1 MRLSIYRCVQV
12 VRHAVRAVVGRGVR
26 MSAMR
31 SSIAASIAATF
42 MCAPTHAQAYVPVI
56 SAWRVNLTGAVGFNN
71 LAADVQQ
78 VRYSSTY
85 VYVNSSS
92 VPSYPI
98 GPWMGSPN
106 TVINQNFSFRI
117 LRTPVVKTGTKTP
130 TGLGNIGIW
139 VNGVGIF
146 NYSDG
151 RSYNNK
157 NIWHNDAI
165 RVEGPSFDS
174 CGGHP
179 SPNNEYHNHQN
190 AACLFSESNQVHS
203 PIVGYAFDSF
213 PIYGPYAY
221 SNTDGSGGIKKM
233 GSGYS
238 LRNMTTRTTL
248 PNGTVLS
255 SANYGP
261 AVSTTYPLGYFAEDY
276 IYSATNADLD
286 LNNVRFCV
294 TPEYPNGTYAY
305 FVTLTESGSPAYP
318 YIVGPSYHGVFDNS
332 NAGGKVTVPTGVTT
346 YDPMDMDDSGT
357 LDAGDISLVLL
368 NFGSYGP
375 GDFDGSGDVG
385 PGDLGILLL
394 SM

>member
-1 MRLSIYRCVQV
+1 MANSVQ
-12 VRHAVRAVVGRGVR
+12 
-26 MSAMR
+26 
-31 SSIAASIAATF
+31 AASACVAIATIATTF
-42 MCAPTHAQAYVPVI
+42 ICAPTHAQASDPVI
-56 SAWRVNLTGAVGFNN
+56 SAWRVNLTGAIGFNN

-106 TVINQNFSFRI
+106 TVTNQNFSFRI

-151 RSYNNK
+151 RSYNNR

-165 RVEGPSFDS
+165 RVEGPSFDA

-179 SPNNEYHNHQN
+179 SPNNQYHNHQN
-190 AACLFSESNQVHS
+190 AACLFSESNQEHS

-221 SNTDGSGGIKKM
+221 ANADGSGGIKKM
-233 GSGYS
+233 RSGYS

-248 PNGTVLS
+248 PNGTVLT

-261 AVSTTYPLGYFAEDY
+261 AVSATYPLGYFAEDY
-276 IYSATNADLD
+276 AYSATNADLD
-286 LNNVRFCV
+286 LNNVRYCV
-294 TPEYPNGTYAY
+294 TPEYPNGIYAY
-305 FVTLTESGSPAYP
+305 FVTINEPGSPAYP
-318 YIVGPSYHGVFDNS
+318 YIVGPSFHGVVDTS
-332 NAGGKVTVPTGVTT
+332 NIGGKATVPTAVTN
-346 YDPMDMDDSGT
+346 YNPIDMDGSGT
-357 LDAGDISLVLL
+357 VDSADLGRFLTQ
-368 NFGSYGP
+368 FGTYGP
-375 GDFDGSGDVG
+375 GDFSGNGIVDSE
-385 PGDLGILLL
+385 DLGIMLGAL
-394 SM
+394 

>member
-1 MRLSIYRCVQV
+1 MANSVQ
-12 VRHAVRAVVGRGVR
+12 
-26 MSAMR
+26 
-31 SSIAASIAATF
+31 AASACVAIATIATTF
-42 MCAPTHAQAYVPVI
+42 ICAPTHAQASDPVI
-56 SAWRVNLTGAVGFNN
+56 SAWRVNLTGAIGFNN

-106 TVINQNFSFRI
+106 TVTNQNFSFRI

-151 RSYNNK
+151 RSYNNR

-165 RVEGPSFDS
+165 RVEGPSFDA

-179 SPNNEYHNHQN
+179 SPNNQYHNHQN
-190 AACLFSESNQVHS
+190 AACLFSESNQEHS

-221 SNTDGSGGIKKM
+221 ANADGSGGIKKM
-233 GSGYS
+233 RSGYS

-248 PNGTVLS
+248 PNGTVLT

-261 AVSTTYPLGYFAEDY
+261 AVSATYPLGYFAEDY
-276 IYSATNADLD
+276 AYSATNADLD
-286 LNNVRFCV
+286 LNNVRYCV
-294 TPEYPNGTYAY
+294 TPEYPNGIYAY
-305 FVTLTESGSPAYP
+305 FVTINEPGSPAYP
-318 YIVGPSYHGVFDNS
+318 YIVGPSYHGVVDTS
-332 NAGGKVTVPTGVTT
+332 NIGGKATVPTAVTN
-346 YDPMDMDDSGT
+346 YNPIDMDGSGT
-357 LDAGDISLVLL
+357 VDSADLGRFLTQ
-368 NFGSYGP
+368 FGTYGP
-375 GDFDGSGDVG
+375 GDFSGNGIVDSE
-385 PGDLGILLL
+385 DLGIMLGAL
-394 SM
+394 

>member
-1 MRLSIYRCVQV
+1 MTLPIYRYAQAICDTS
-12 VRHAVRAVVGRGVR
+12 RAVVSGGMR
-26 MSAMR
+26 MSATR
-31 SSIAASIAATF
+31 SCIAATIAATF
-42 MCAPTHAQAYVPVI
+42 MCAPTYAQYDSVI

-92 VPSYPI
+92 VPSYSI

-106 TVINQNFSFRI
+106 TVTNQNFSFRI

-139 VNGVGIF
+139 VNGVGIY

-179 SPNNEYHNHQN
+179 SPNNQYHNHQN
-190 AACLFSESNQVHS
+190 AACLYSESNQVHS

-213 PIYGPYAY
+213 PIYGPYGY
-221 SNTDGSGGIKKM
+221 VNTDGSGGIKKM
-233 GSGYS
+233 RSGYS
-238 LRNMTTRTTL
+238 LRTMTTRTTL
-248 PNGTVLS
+248 PNGTALAS
-255 SANYGP
+255 INYGP
-261 AVSTTYPLGYFAEDY
+261 AVSATYPLGYFAEDY
-276 IYSATNADLD
+276 AYSATNADLD
-286 LNNVRFCV
+286 LNNVRYCV

-305 FVTLTESGSPAYP
+305 FVTINEPGSPAYP
-318 YIVGPSYHGVFDNS
+318 YIVGPSYHGVVDTS
-332 NAGGKVTVPTGVTT
+332 NAMGKVTVPTGVTN
-346 YDPMDMDDSGT
+346 YNPIDMDGSGT
-357 LDAGDISLVLL
+357 LDSADLGRFLTQ
-368 NFGSYGP
+368 FGTYGP
-375 GDFDGSGDVG
+375 GDFSGNGIVDSE
-385 PGDLGILLL
+385 DLGIMLGAL
-394 SM
+394 

>member
-1 MRLSIYRCVQV
+1 MTLPIYRYAQAICDTS
-12 VRHAVRAVVGRGVR
+12 RAVVSGGMR

-31 SSIAASIAATF
+31 SCIAATIAATF
-42 MCAPTHAQAYVPVI
+42 MCAPTHAQYDPVI

-92 VPSYPI
+92 VPSYSI

-179 SPNNEYHNHQN
+179 SPNNQYHNHQN
-190 AACLFSESNQVHS
+190 AACLYSESNQVHS

-213 PIYGPYAY
+213 PIYGPYGY
-221 SNTDGSGGIKKM
+221 VNTDGSGGIKKM
-233 GSGYS
+233 RSGYS

-248 PNGTVLS
+248 PNGTVLTS
-255 SANYGP
+255 INYGP
-261 AVSTTYPLGYFAEDY
+261 AVSATYPLGYFAEDY
-276 IYSATNADLD
+276 AYSATNADLD
-286 LNNVRFCV
+286 LNNVRYCV

-305 FVTLTESGSPAYP
+305 FVTITAPGSPAYP
-318 YIVGPSYHGVFDNS
+318 YIVGPSYHGVVDTS
-332 NAGGKVTVPTGVTT
+332 NAMGKVTVPTGVTN
-346 YDPMDMDDSGT
+346 YNPVDMDNSGT
-357 LDAGDISLVLL
+357 VDSADLGRFLTQ
-368 NFGSYGP
+368 FGTYGP
-375 GDFDGSGDVG
+375 GDFSGNGIVDSE
-385 PGDLGILLL
+385 DLGVMLGAL
-394 SM
+394 

>member
-1 MRLSIYRCVQV
+1 MTLPIYRYAQAICDTS
-12 VRHAVRAVVGRGVR
+12 RAVISGGMR
-26 MSAMR
+26 MSATR
-31 SSIAASIAATF
+31 SCIAATIAATF
-42 MCAPTHAQAYVPVI
+42 MCAPTHAQYDQVI

-71 LAADVQQ
+71 LTADVQQ

-92 VPSYPI
+92 VPSYSI

-106 TVINQNFSFRI
+106 TVTNQNFSFRI

-139 VNGVGIF
+139 VNGVGIY

-165 RVEGPSFDS
+165 RVEGPSFDA

-179 SPNNEYHNHQN
+179 SPNNQYHNHQN
-190 AACLFSESNQVHS
+190 AACLFSETNQVHS

-221 SNTDGSGGIKKM
+221 ANADGSGGIKKM
-233 GSGYS
+233 RSGYS
-238 LRNMTTRTTL
+238 LRDMTTRTTL
-248 PNGTVLS
+248 PNGTVLT

-261 AVSTTYPLGYFAEDY
+261 AVSATYPLGYFAEDY
-276 IYSATNADLD
+276 AYSATNADLD
-286 LNNVRFCV
+286 LNNVRYCV

-305 FVTLTESGSPAYP
+305 FVTINEPGSPAYP
-318 YIVGPSYHGVFDNS
+318 YIVGPSYHGVVDTS
-332 NAGGKVTVPTGVTT
+332 NAGGKVTVPTGVTN
-346 YDPMDMDDSGT
+346 YNPIDMDNSGNVDSADLGRFLSQFGT
-357 LDAGDISLVLL
+357 
-368 NFGSYGP
+368 YGP
-375 GDFDGSGDVG
+375 GDFSGNGIVDSE
-385 PGDLGILLL
+385 DLGVMLGAF
-394 SM
+394 

>member
-1 MRLSIYRCVQV
+1 MTLSIYRYAQAICDTS
-12 VRHAVRAVVGRGVR
+12 RAVFSGGMR

-31 SSIAASIAATF
+31 SCIAATIAATF
-42 MCAPTHAQAYVPVI
+42 MCAPTHAQYDPVI

-92 VPSYPI
+92 VPSYSI

-106 TVINQNFSFRI
+106 TVTNQNFSFRI

-139 VNGVGIF
+139 VNGVGIY

-179 SPNNEYHNHQN
+179 SPNNQYHNHQN

-221 SNTDGSGGIKKM
+221 ANADGSGGIQKM
-233 GSGYS
+233 RSGYS

-248 PNGTVLS
+248 PNGTVLTS
-255 SANYGP
+255 INYGP
-261 AVSTTYPLGYFAEDY
+261 AVSATYPLGYFAEDY
-276 IYSATNADLD
+276 AYSATNADLD
-286 LNNVRFCV
+286 LNNVRYCV

-305 FVTLTESGSPAYP
+305 FVTINEPGSPAYP
-318 YIVGPSYHGVFDNS
+318 YIVGPSYHGVVDTS
-332 NAGGKVTVPTGVTT
+332 NAMGKVTVPTGVTN
-346 YDPMDMDDSGT
+346 YNPVDMDNSGT
-357 LDAGDISLVLL
+357 VDSADLGRFLTQ
-368 NFGSYGP
+368 FGTYGP
-375 GDFDGSGDVG
+375 GDFSGNGIVDSE
-385 PGDLGILLL
+385 DLGVMLGAL
-394 SM
+394 

>member
-1 MRLSIYRCVQV
+1 MTLSIYRYAQAICDTS
-12 VRHAVRAVVGRGVR
+12 RAVVSGG
-26 MSAMR
+26 MSATR
-31 SSIAASIAATF
+31 SCIAATIAATF
-42 MCAPTHAQAYVPVI
+42 MCAPIHAQYDSVI

-71 LAADVQQ
+71 ITADVQQ
-78 VRYSSTY
+78 VRYNSTY

-92 VPSYPI
+92 VPSYSI

-106 TVINQNFSFRI
+106 TVVNQNFSFRI

-139 VNGVGIF
+139 VNGVGIY

-179 SPNNEYHNHQN
+179 SPNNQYHNHQN
-190 AACLFSESNQVHS
+190 AACLYSESNQVHS

-213 PIYGPYAY
+213 PIYGPYGY
-221 SNTDGSGGIKKM
+221 VNTDGSGGIKKM
-233 GSGYS
+233 RSGYS

-248 PNGTVLS
+248 PNGTVLTS
-255 SANYGP
+255 INYGP
-261 AVSTTYPLGYFAEDY
+261 AVSATYPLGYFVQDY
-276 IYSATNADLD
+276 AYSATNADLD
-286 LNNVRFCV
+286 LNNVRYCV

-305 FVTLTESGSPAYP
+305 FVTITAPGSPAFP
-318 YIVGPSYHGVFDNS
+318 YIVGPSYHGVFDSS
-332 NAGGKVTVPTGVTT
+332 NVMGKVTVPTGVTT
-346 YDPMDMDDSGT
+346 YDPMDMDGSGFV
-357 LDAGDISLVLL
+357 DGGDVGYLLL
-368 NFGSYGP
+368 NIGTYGP
-375 GDFDGSGDVG
+375 GDFDGSGDVD
-385 PGDLGILLL
+385 PADLGILLL

>member
-1 MRLSIYRCVQV
+1 VNSVQ
-12 VRHAVRAVVGRGVR
+12 
-26 MSAMR
+26 
-31 SSIAASIAATF
+31 AAGAFVTVAAIAATF
-42 MCAPTHAQAYVPVI
+42 ICEPTHAQAYDPVI

-71 LAADVQQ
+71 LTADVQQ
-78 VRYSSTY
+78 VRYSSMY

-92 VPSYPI
+92 VPSYSI

-106 TVINQNFSFRI
+106 TVTNQNFSFRI

-165 RVEGPSFDS
+165 RVEGPSFDA

-179 SPNNEYHNHQN
+179 SPNNQYHNHQN
-190 AACLFSESNQVHS
+190 AACMFSESNQVHS
-203 PIVGYAFDSF
+203 PIFGYAFDSF

-221 SNTDGSGGIKKM
+221 ANADGSGGIKKM
-233 GSGYS
+233 RSGYS

-248 PNGTVLS
+248 PNGTVLT

-261 AVSTTYPLGYFAEDY
+261 AVSATYPLGYFAEDY
-276 IYSATNADLD
+276 AYSATNADLD
-286 LNNVRFCV
+286 LNNVRYCV

-305 FVTLTESGSPAYP
+305 FVTINEPGSPAYP
-318 YIVGPSYHGVFDNS
+318 YIVGPSFHGVVDTS
-332 NAGGKVTVPTGVTT
+332 NIGGKVTVPTGVTN
-346 YDPMDMDDSGT
+346 YNPIDMDSSGNVDSADLGRFLTQFGT
-357 LDAGDISLVLL
+357 
-368 NFGSYGP
+368 YGP
-375 GDFDGSGDVG
+375 GDFSGNGIVDSE
-385 PGDLGILLL
+385 DLGIMLGGF
-394 SM
+394 

>member
-1 MRLSIYRCVQV
+1 MTLSIYRYAQALCDTS
-12 VRHAVRAVVGRGVR
+12 RAVVSGGMR
-26 MSAMR
+26 MSATR
-31 SSIAASIAATF
+31 SCIAATIAATF
-42 MCAPTHAQAYVPVI
+42 MCAPTHAQYDPVI

-71 LAADVQQ
+71 LDADVQQ

-92 VPSYPI
+92 VPSYSI

-139 VNGVGIF
+139 VNGVGIY

-179 SPNNEYHNHQN
+179 SPNNQYHNHQN

-213 PIYGPYAY
+213 PIYGPYGY
-221 SNTDGSGGIKKM
+221 VNTDGSGGIKKM
-233 GSGYS
+233 RSGYS
-238 LRNMTTRTTL
+238 LRTMTTRTTL
-248 PNGTVLS
+248 PNGTVLTS
-255 SANYGP
+255 VNYGP

-276 IYSATNADLD
+276 AYSATNADLD
-286 LNNVRFCV
+286 LNNVRYCV

-305 FVTLTESGSPAYP
+305 FVTITEPGSPAYP
-318 YIVGPSYHGVFDNS
+318 YIVGPSYHGVVDTS
-332 NAGGKVTVPTGVTT
+332 NAMGKVTVPTGVTN
-346 YDPMDMDDSGT
+346 YNPVDMDNSGT
-357 LDAGDISLVLL
+357 VDSADLGRFLTQ
-368 NFGSYGP
+368 FGTYGP
-375 GDFDGSGDVG
+375 GDFSGNGIVDSE
-385 PGDLGILLL
+385 DLGIMLGAL
-394 SM
+394 

>member
-1 MRLSIYRCVQV
+1 MTSYVYRSAQSIFNASLIVNSVQTAGAFV
-12 VRHAVRAVVGRGVR
+12 AV
-26 MSAMR
+26 
-31 SSIAASIAATF
+31 AATAATF
-42 MCAPTHAQAYVPVI
+42 ICGPTHAQAYEPVI
-56 SAWRVNLTGAVGFNN
+56 SAWRVNLTGAIGFNN
-71 LAADVQQ
+71 LTADVQQ

-92 VPSYPI
+92 VPSYSI

-106 TVINQNFSFRI
+106 TVTNQNFSFRI
-117 LRTPVVKTGTKTP
+117 SRTPVVKTGTKTP

-151 RSYNNK
+151 RSYNNR

-165 RVEGPSFDS
+165 RVEGPSFDA

-179 SPNNEYHNHQN
+179 SPNNQYHNHQN
-190 AACLFSESNQVHS
+190 AACMFSESNQVHS

-221 SNTDGSGGIKKM
+221 ANADGSGGIKKM
-233 GSGYS
+233 RSGYS

-248 PNGTVLS
+248 PNGTVLT

-261 AVSTTYPLGYFAEDY
+261 AVSATYPLGYFAEDY
-276 IYSATNADLD
+276 AYSATNADLD
-286 LNNVRFCV
+286 LNNVRYCV

-305 FVTLTESGSPAYP
+305 FVTINEPGSPAYP
-318 YIVGPSYHGVFDNS
+318 YIVGPSFHGVVDTS
-332 NAGGKVTVPTGVTT
+332 NIGGKVTVPTGVTN
-346 YDPMDMDDSGT
+346 YNPIDMDSSGT
-357 LDAGDISLVLL
+357 VDSADLGRFLTQ
-368 NFGSYGP
+368 FGTYGP
-375 GDFDGSGDVG
+375 GDFSGNGIVDSE
-385 PGDLGILLL
+385 DLGIMLGGF
-394 SM
+394 

>member
-1 MRLSIYRCVQV
+1 MTFSIYRSAQSIFNASLLVNSVQ
-12 VRHAVRAVVGRGVR
+12 
-26 MSAMR
+26 
-31 SSIAASIAATF
+31 AASACVAIATIAATF
-42 MCAPTHAQAYVPVI
+42 ICAPTHAQAYEPVI
-56 SAWRVNLTGAVGFNN
+56 SAWRVNLTGAIGFNN
-71 LAADVQQ
+71 LTADVQQ

-106 TVINQNFSFRI
+106 TVTNQNFSFRI

-139 VNGVGIF
+139 VNGVGIY

-165 RVEGPSFDS
+165 RVEGPSFDA

-179 SPNNEYHNHQN
+179 SPNNQYHNHQN

-221 SNTDGSGGIKKM
+221 ANADGSGGIQKM
-233 GSGYS
+233 RSGYS

-248 PNGTVLS
+248 PNGTVLT

-261 AVSTTYPLGYFAEDY
+261 AVSATYPLGYFAEDY
-276 IYSATNADLD
+276 AYSATNADLD
-286 LNNVRFCV
+286 LNNVRYCV

-305 FVTLTESGSPAYP
+305 FVTINEPGSPAYP
-318 YIVGPSYHGVFDNS
+318 YIVGPSYHGVVDTS
-332 NAGGKVTVPTGVTT
+332 NAGGKVTVPTGVTN
-346 YDPMDMDDSGT
+346 YNPIDMDNSGNVDSADLGRFLSQFGT
-357 LDAGDISLVLL
+357 
-368 NFGSYGP
+368 YGP
-375 GDFDGSGDVG
+375 GDFSGNGIVDSE
-385 PGDLGILLL
+385 DLGVMLGAF
-394 SM
+394 

>member
-1 MRLSIYRCVQV
+1 MTLPIYRYAQALCDTS
-12 VRHAVRAVVGRGVR
+12 RAVVSGGMR
-26 MSAMR
+26 MSATR
-31 SSIAASIAATF
+31 SCIAATIAATF
-42 MCAPTHAQAYVPVI
+42 MCAPTHAQYDPVI

-106 TVINQNFSFRI
+106 TVTNQNFSFRI

-165 RVEGPSFDS
+165 RVEGPSFDT

-179 SPNNEYHNHQN
+179 SPNNQYHNHQN

-221 SNTDGSGGIKKM
+221 ANADGSGGIQKM
-233 GSGYS
+233 RSGYS

-248 PNGTVLS
+248 PNGTVLTS
-255 SANYGP
+255 INYGP
-261 AVSTTYPLGYFAEDY
+261 AVSATYPLGYFAEDY
-276 IYSATNADLD
+276 AYSATNADLD
-286 LNNVRFCV
+286 LNNVRYCV

-305 FVTLTESGSPAYP
+305 FVTITAPGSPAYP
-318 YIVGPSYHGVFDNS
+318 YIVGPSYHGVVDTS
-332 NAGGKVTVPTGVTT
+332 NAMGKVTVPTGVTN
-346 YDPMDMDDSGT
+346 YNPVDMDNSGT
-357 LDAGDISLVLL
+357 VDSADLGRFLTQ
-368 NFGSYGP
+368 FGTYGP
-375 GDFDGSGDVG
+375 GDFSGNGIVDSE
-385 PGDLGILLL
+385 DLGVMLGAL
-394 SM
+394 